1 MSAEPR
7 GEFMSGDERH
17 GPAGQPPQ
25 RPDRLDSWF
34 RWIASLTVAALII
47 MALHYVMHAKPPD
60 PAAKHDDRT
69 RVLG

>member
-1 MSAEPR
+1 MTEEKGHGSA
-7 GEFMSGDERH
+7 
-17 GPAGQPPQ
+17 GPLRKQPDP
-25 RPDRLDSWF
+25 LDVWF

-69 RVLG
+69 RIIG